1 MVRIQVE
8 FSLSIIKYIK
18 ISALK
23 GIILPDMVIKRENVL
38 ADYRWILL
46 TFGFTGILQAQPVST
61 AIAVGL
67 RHTRHSY
74 LASDF

>member
-1 MVRIQVE
+1 MVT
-8 FSLSIIKYIK
+8 
-18 ISALK
+18 
-23 GIILPDMVIKRENVL
+23 KRENVL

-46 TFGFTGILQAQPVST
+46 TFGFTGIFLAQPVST

-74 LASDF
+74 LASDFWNR